1 MYALKGTRAY
11 QLCVS
16 LKPNKYVESV
26 SSSLKHLTVLKD
38 WLVNEILTLLHKN
51 INIILLLWVKH
62 SAGVD
67 CLRLFKTQ
75 VSVCP

>member
-1 MYALKGTRAY
+1 MPLKVQKKFMITFTS
-11 QLCVS
+11 CVLS

-51 INIILLLWVKH
+51 I
-62 SAGVD
+62 
-67 CLRLFKTQ
+67 T
-75 VSVCP
+75 